1 MHFLARRKGFR
12 QPQTSGF
19 AFVAKDS
26 VRDRDEE
33 ILMKSVFVPRPGV
46 VAGPKTSIRPLSDTR
61 TEIGSTS
68 AEVQLGGLPVH

>member
-1 MHFLARRKGFR
+1 MRFLDPR
-12 QPQTSGF
+12 QSFGRHGASGF

>member
-46 VAGPKTSIRPLSDTR
+46 VAGPKTSSVDANRLSVPGPTR
-61 TEIGSTS
+61 
-68 AEVQLGGLPVH
+68 GLR